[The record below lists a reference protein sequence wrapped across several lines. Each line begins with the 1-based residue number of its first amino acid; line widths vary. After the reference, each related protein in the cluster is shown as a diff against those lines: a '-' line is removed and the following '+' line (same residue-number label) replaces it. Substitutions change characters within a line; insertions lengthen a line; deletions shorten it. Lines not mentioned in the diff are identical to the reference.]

1 MMLNRKRIVAAMVA
15 TGIGLGAL
23 AGGATAFASASQV
36 HSPVAAA
43 ANAPASAWQGVS
55 CADWGKIL
63 PSNNPVTK
71 ATAGYLGLGQ
81 DRLRSELESGKS
93 LADVAHAQGKPVSG
107 LKAAMLAAV
116 TSQINASS
124 KLSAGQ
130 KAAAI
135 SDVKSHL
142 GAIVTLKC
150 RPT

>member
-1 MMLNRKRIVAAMVA
+1 MVLNRKRIVAAMAA

-23 AGGATAFASASQV
+23 AGGAAVASASQV
-36 HSPVAAA
+36 QSPAAA
-43 ANAPASAWQGVS
+43 APASGWPGGS

-71 ATAGYLGLGQ
+71 ATAGYLGLSQ

-107 LKAAMLAAV
+107 LKDAMLASV

-124 KLSAGQ
+124 KLSAAQ

-142 GAIVTLKC
+142 DTIVTLKC
-150 RPT
+150 RP

>member
-1 MMLNRKRIVAAMVA
+1 MVLNRKRIVAAMAA

-23 AGGATAFASASQV
+23 AGGAAFASASQV
-36 HSPVAAA
+36 HRPVVAAA
-43 ANAPASAWQGVS
+43 KAPASSWPGGS
-55 CADWGKIL
+55 CADWAKIL

-71 ATAGYLGLGQ
+71 ATAGYLGLSQ
-81 DRLRSELESGKS
+81 DHLRSELESGKS

-107 LKAAMLAAV
+107 LKDAMLAAI

-142 GAIVTLKC
+142 DEIVTLKC

>member
-1 MMLNRKRIVAAMVA
+1 MVLNRKRIMAAMA
-15 TGIGLGAL
+15 AIGIGLGAL
-23 AGGATAFASASQV
+23 SGGAAFASASQV
-36 HSPVAAA
+36 HSPVATA
-43 ANAPASAWQGVS
+43 GS
-55 CADWGKIL
+55 CADWAKIL

-71 ATAGYLGLGQ
+71 ATAGYLGLSQ

-107 LKAAMLAAV
+107 LKDAMLAAV

-124 KLSAGQ
+124 KLTAGQ

-142 GAIVTLKC
+142 DEIVILKC

>member
-1 MMLNRKRIVAAMVA
+1 MVLNRKHITAAMTA

-23 AGGATAFASASQV
+23 AGGAAFASASQV
-36 HSPVAAA
+36 HSPLAAVAK
-43 ANAPASAWQGVS
+43 APASPRPGVS

-71 ATAGYLGLGQ
+71 ATAGYLGLSQ
-81 DRLRSELESGKS
+81 DRLHSELESGKS
-93 LADVAHAQGKPVSG
+93 LTDVAHAQGKPVSG
-107 LKAAMLAAV
+107 LKDAMLAAV

-124 KLSAGQ
+124 KLTAGQ

-142 GAIVTLKC
+142 DAIVALKC
-150 RPT
+150 KPT

>member
-1 MMLNRKRIVAAMVA
+1 MVLNRKRIVAAMAAAGV
-15 TGIGLGAL
+15 GLGAL
-23 AGGATAFASASQV
+23 ASGAAFASASQV
-36 HSPVAAA
+36 HSTVTAAA
-43 ANAPASAWQGVS
+43 KAPAPVWRGGN

-63 PSNNPVTK
+63 PNNSPVTK
-71 ATAGYLGLGQ
+71 AAAGYLGLGQ

-107 LKAAMLAAV
+107 LKDAMHAAV
-116 TSQINASS
+116 ASQINASS

-142 GAIVTLKC
+142 DAIVTVKC
-150 RPT
+150 RPS

>member
-1 MMLNRKRIVAAMVA
+1 MVLNRKRIVAAMAA
-15 TGIGLGAL
+15 TGVGLGAL
-23 AGGATAFASASQV
+23 AGGAAVASASQV
-36 HSPVAAA
+36 RSPVAV
-43 ANAPASAWQGVS
+43 APASGWPGGS

-71 ATAGYLGLGQ
+71 ATAGYLGLSQ
-81 DRLRSELESGKS
+81 DRLISELESGKS

-107 LKAAMLAAV
+107 LKDAMLASV

-124 KLSAGQ
+124 KLSAAQ

-142 GAIVTLKC
+142 DTIVTLKC
-150 RPT
+150 KPT

>member
-1 MMLNRKRIVAAMVA
+1 MVLNRKRTMAAMAA

-23 AGGATAFASASQV
+23 TGGAAFASASQV

-43 ANAPASAWQGVS
+43 AEAPASVWRAGS
-55 CADWGKIL
+55 CADWAKIL

-71 ATAGYLGLGQ
+71 ATAGYLGLSE

-107 LKAAMLAAV
+107 LKDAMLAAV
-116 TSQINASS
+116 TRQINASS

-142 GAIVTLKC
+142 DAIVTLKC

>member
-1 MMLNRKRIVAAMVA
+1 MVLNRKRMMAAMAA
-15 TGIGLGAL
+15 TGIGLGTL
-23 AGGATAFASASQV
+23 AGGATFASASQV
-36 HSPVAAA
+36 HLPVAAV
-43 ANAPASAWQGVS
+43 APASVSQGVS

-71 ATAGYLGLGQ
+71 ATAGYLGLSQ

-107 LKAAMLAAV
+107 LKDAMLAAV

-142 GAIVTLKC
+142 GLIVTLKC